1 MLAAV
6 LASLHDRTG
15 APDIFVLVE
24 QVQPSGKDGKFYCT
38 IFPILAH

>member
-1 MLAAV
+1 MSAAV

-24 QVQPSGKDGKFYCT
+24 QVQPSDGKF
-38 IFPILAH
+38 

>member
-24 QVQPSGKDGKFYCT
+24 QVQPSGKDGKFY
-38 IFPILAH
+38 